1 MSPSSPCSGEGPVQP
16 FLTALERTV
25 EAILFIASE
34 PVSTAELAETTG
46 SSTAS
51 VEAAL
56 SSLRDHYG
64 AERHGLTLLA
74 LAGGWQMVTSSDLEE
89 VLLRFR
95 DVAGS
100 NRIRLSKAALET
112 LAVIAYNQPVTR
124 SEIEEIRG
132 VRSDRVVETLLGH
145 GLVRVAGRKKG
156 TGTPLL
162 YRTTDRFMELFGL
175 DSIAALPSR
184 EELEDELANASETTD
199 GVSSFSTEGE
209 GE

>member
-1 MSPSSPCSGEGPVQP
+1 MSPSSPSDERVPVQP
-16 FLTALERTV
+16 FLTSLERAI
-25 EAILFIASE
+25 EAILFIASK
-34 PVSTAELAETTG
+34 PVSTAELSEVTG

-51 VEAAL
+51 VETAL
-56 SSLRDHYG
+56 LSLRSHYEV
-64 AERHGLTLLA
+64 ERHGLALLA

-89 VLLRFR
+89 MLLRFR
-95 DVAGS
+95 DVAGN
-100 NRIRLSKAALET
+100 NRVRLSKAALET

-145 GLVRVAGRKKG
+145 GLIRVAGRKKG

-175 DSIAALPSR
+175 YSIADLPSR
-184 EELEDELANASETTD
+184 EELEDELVNTLETTD
-199 GVSSFSTEGE
+199 GASTFAAESEGE
-209 GE
+209 